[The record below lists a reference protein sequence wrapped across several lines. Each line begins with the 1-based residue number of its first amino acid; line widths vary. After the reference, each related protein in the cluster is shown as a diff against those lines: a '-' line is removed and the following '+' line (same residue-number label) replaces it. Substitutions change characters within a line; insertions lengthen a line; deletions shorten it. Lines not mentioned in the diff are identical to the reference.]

1 MEHPAGGYKKLFE
14 TVEELSSP
22 VTAHVTGWCAL
33 TASSCATVSPVL
45 ISGAPGPPA
54 PRASGASRVREQ
66 WVKCIGDEG
75 FGMAG
80 VLGVEEEQIGC
91 GILGHFGFGHCP
103 FLGLYNGRSKWTKG
117 LMSMHDLFFK
127 KQKYV

>member
-33 TASSCATVSPVL
+33 SLLLCLVIPVL

-54 PRASGASRVREQ
+54 PQVSGASQVLEH
-66 WVKCIGDEG
+66 WVKCVGDEG
-75 FGMAG
+75 CDRAGMF
-80 VLGVEEEQIGC
+80 GVEEEQIGC
-91 GILGHFGFGHCP
+91 GILGHFCFGRCP
-103 FLGLYNGRSKWTKG
+103 FL
-117 LMSMHDLFFK
+117 
-127 KQKYV
+127 